1 MGPLA
6 KNELTD
12 IKILKMKINFHK
24 PFEGPQR
31 SVKINFYFFLFV
43 RDRDLDIFVSFA
55 RAFFKGPKGFLKF

>member
-1 MGPLA
+1 MA

-12 IKILKMKINFHK
+12 IKIFKMKITFIK

-43 RDRDLDIFVSFA
+43 RDRDLDIVSFVSFA
-55 RAFFKGPKGFLKF
+55 HAFLKGPKGFLKF